1 MGNSDYIYRWALSSE
16 ADDNSLLSEG
26 LQHYGALWLREIHK
40 HRLDL
45 PLILASM
52 KLVVPVLERHLDTDV
67 EKPLYEELMA
77 HSAAVDLTGLA
88 GGADDGNE

>member
-1 MGNSDYIYRWALSSE
+1 MRKDDFVYRWALSSE

-26 LQHYGALWLREIHK
+26 LQHYGALWLREIQK

-52 KLVVPVLERHLDTDV
+52 KLVVPVLERHLDHDV
-67 EKPLYEELMA
+67 EKPLYEELLA

-88 GGADDGNE
+88 GGADDEE